1 MRDVPLDELG
11 EYDFYLPH
19 TARLVLAGADPF
31 NIAAYVRQVVR
42 VDLGLSIFP
51 EQGSSN
57 SHRSALT
64 NGVEW
69 PCQQLDRRV
78 LSQIGFL

>member
-1 MRDVPLDELG
+1 MGDVPLDELG

-42 VDLGLSIFP
+42 VDLALSIFP
-51 EQGSSN
+51 E
-57 SHRSALT
+57 HRI
-64 NGVEW
+64 VEFTQE
-69 PCQQLDRRV
+69 CSYLMA
-78 LSQIGFL
+78 